1 MSGFKV
7 LHTQSIWLD
16 PIPCAA
22 PLPGPQ
28 NLSSVCY
35 PSSPAQ
41 DSLRGWGSKFNPKWY
56 FFFFFFPPFSSCS
69 EAVGRQTAATVQQ
82 SDSGAGR
89 GSSTGI
95 TGITPQ

>member
-1 MSGFKV
+1 M

-56 FFFFFFPPFSSCS
+56 FFFFFFPLSP
-69 EAVGRQTAATVQQ
+69 AVVKLWEGKLRPRCNRVTLGPAEDPALV
-82 SDSGAGR
+82 
-89 GSSTGI
+89 
-95 TGITPQ
+95 